1 MNKTSICKTVKI
13 KLPCKQVLALK
24 KDCNVS
30 QGERFARGCP
40 AWCPALVTE
49 ERIKI
54 PLKGGLSTR
63 QGIAI

>member
-40 AWCPALVTE
+40 ALVTE